1 MKAIVIYY
9 PDRENHD
16 ENTIEN
22 GVLYTEKDLTVEEIE
37 EDYNIKLV
45 CFIPLEVKGKTY
57 AERKADL
64 QSKAIEWSN
73 NWGLGGDWHFSN
85 IIEIESFF
93 EEQGKKYGLLREFHE
108 NAIC

>member
-1 MKAIVIYY
+1 MRAIIIYY
-9 PDRENHD
+9 PDRNNED

-22 GVLYTEKDLTVEEIE
+22 GTFCRSDRFTAEELEKEF
-37 EDYNIKLV
+37 NIKLI

-64 QSKAIEWSN
+64 QNKAIEWSN
-73 NWGLGGDWHFSN
+73 NNGLGGDWHFSD
-85 IIEIESFF
+85 IIEIEMFF
-93 EEQGKKYGLLREFHE
+93 EDQGKKYGLLREFRE